1 MISVILYI
9 YFLVLSFITI
19 VVLIVLRT
27 LLFPFKCAD
36 RVVHSTLCFACR
48 FFFGGSLW
56 WPIEIIGKENIDKS
70 KSRVYVYNHQAM
82 MDIPTFHMLRICS
95 RSVAKKEVYYIPI
108 FGTMIYLRGAIT
120 IKRENAKVAME
131 RVIRDGKKTL
141 ERGESVNVFPE
152 GTRSKDGEIHR
163 FKAGAF
169 ALAKS
174 AGVEIV
180 PVVMDGTKFAFKKN
194 YLINWR
200 NKTTIKVLPPISRE
214 IVESTDVK
222 ELAMLVQDKMTK
234 ALDSIRKGNL

>member
-9 YFLVLSFITI
+9 YFLVLSVLTI
-19 VVLIVLRT
+19 IALSVVRILF
-27 LLFPFKCAD
+27 FPFKCAD
-36 RVVHSTLCFACR
+36 RAVHSTLCFACR
-48 FFFGGSLW
+48 LFFGGSLW
-56 WPIEIIGKENIDKS
+56 WPLEITGKENIDRS

-82 MDIPTFHMLRICS
+82 MDIPTFHMLQICS
-95 RSVAKKEVYYIPI
+95 RSVAKKEVYYIPL
-108 FGTMIYLRGAIT
+108 FGTMIYLRGAIA
-120 IKRENAKVAME
+120 IKRENAKAAME
-131 RVIRDGKKTL
+131 RVIRDGKRVL

-180 PVVMDGTKFAFKKN
+180 PVVMDGTKSAFKKN

-222 ELAMLVQDKMTK
+222 ELATLVHDKMVE
-234 ALDSIRKGNL
+234 ALDSIRK